1 MRRRLKTI
9 AIIMAIMTV
18 YINAAAQEHK
28 WPLPM
33 SLYGELS
40 LYSFSNYD
48 TKTGARL
55 LQNKDQTAALG
66 YLQRAAKQGDG
77 YAMAI
82 LGDLY
87 AHGRGVVKKDMNI
100 AKNMFTKATAT
111 GNSLVHCYIG
121 KLYCS
126 ENRTAEGM
134 AEFRKAA
141 EMDDVY
147 GYYLLSAYS
156 WLAKDYPKAMEYM
169 EQMARLG
176 MKIKGMIGL
185 IYANGTIVEKDYAKA
200 FRYLSDNDSYYRD
213 EELMELARLYYYG
226 RGTGEDVKHQPNSK
240 YKVWF
245 YKKGEDGQASITD
258 ALILLDRLVEKGYE
272 PAESMRAQV
281 KNEYEERNREH
292 NKTTSPQFGQ
302 TVTQYI
308 RNYKEPSKPA
318 IASAGRGEIV
328 ITARISAAGY
338 VSGAQ
343 IKYRVL
349 QRLDEA
355 ALTLVR
361 NMPKWI
367 PGTRG
372 GFSADMNVE
381 IGVSFFPLRVR
392 MIKYS
397 PAR

>member
-1 MRRRLKTI
+1 MRKRLKTL

-18 YINAAAQEHK
+18 YMNAAAQEHE

-33 SLYGELS
+33 SIYEELS

-48 TKTGARL
+48 TKTGVRL
-55 LQNKDQTAALG
+55 LQNKEQTAAVG

-82 LGDLY
+82 LGALY
-87 AHGRGVVKKDMNI
+87 AHGRGGVKKDMNI

-111 GNSLVHCYIG
+111 GNSLAHCYIG
-121 KLYCS
+121 NLYCS

-141 EMDDVY
+141 DMDDVY
-147 GYYLLSAYS
+147 GYYLLSVYS

-200 FRYLSDNDSYYRD
+200 FRYLSDNDCYYRD

-245 YKKGEDGQASITD
+245 YKKGEDGRASITD

-272 PAESMRAQV
+272 PAENMRAQV
-281 KNEYEERNREH
+281 KNEYEERNREY

-372 GFSADMNVE
+372 GSPADMNVE
-381 IGVSFFPLRVR
+381 IGVSFFPLKVRV
-392 MIKYS
+392 IKYS